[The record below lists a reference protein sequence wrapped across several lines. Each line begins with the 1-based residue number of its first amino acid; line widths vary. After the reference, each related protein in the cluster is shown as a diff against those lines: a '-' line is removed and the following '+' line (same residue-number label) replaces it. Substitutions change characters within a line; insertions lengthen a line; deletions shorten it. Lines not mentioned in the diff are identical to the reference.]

1 MGELLAMKW
10 GNIDWN
16 RQHYAVR
23 EILTRKRGVWPVGFG
38 EPKTEESKRP
48 VDLSPATI
56 AALAQHKTQQAKQ
69 KLAAGA
75 TYQDVD
81 SVFATAADTPLDHKN
96 VVHRQ
101 FHAALEAADGFA
113 STICAICAAMLI
125 DQGESPKYIQR
136 QLRHASIE
144 TTFNRY
150 GHLFPD
156 KERAAMQRLDAVLF
170 GRDRGDG
177 SALRASAQEEN
188 QLVA

>member
-1 MGELLAMKW
+1 M
-10 GNIDWN
+10 
-16 RQHYAVR
+16 
-23 EILTRKRGVWPVGFG
+23 
-38 EPKTEESKRP
+38 
-48 VDLSPATI
+48 
-56 AALAQHKTQQAKQ
+56 
-69 KLAAGA
+69 
-75 TYQDVD
+75 
-81 SVFATAADTPLDHKN
+81 
-96 VVHRQ
+96 
-101 FHAALEAADGFA
+101 
-113 STICAICAAMLI
+113 I